1 MADEENK
8 KEKVRSYFEEAAKG
22 KEKKVAKDLVDLK
35 HVDTKKQT
43 PSQEA
48 VDLAQTLKEQV
59 ITRDSFEKL
68 SNNEITIIES
78 IQDKRMFLNR
88 IAIIANQSRIPMG
101 KEPFKKAQLED
112 ILDTLIAKGY
122 VKTEIVGENRV
133 YYLSEKGRY
142 RIQ

>member
-1 MADEENK
+1 MGDDEK
-8 KEKVRSYFEEAAKG
+8 KEKMRSYFEEAAKG
-22 KEKKVAKDLVDLK
+22 KEKKVAKDLVELK
-35 HVDTKKQT
+35 HVETEKQKASEET
-43 PSQEA
+43 VS
-48 VDLAQTLKEQV
+48 LAQTLKNEV
-59 ITRDSFEKL
+59 ITRDSFDKL
-68 SNNEITIIES
+68 SNDEITIIES

-101 KEPFKKAQLED
+101 KDPFKKADLEE

-122 VKTEIVGENRV
+122 VKTELVEENRV

>member
-1 MADEENK
+1 MGNDEK

-22 KEKKVAKDLVDLK
+22 KEKKVAKDLVELK
-35 HVDTKKQT
+35 PVKTEKQK
-43 PSQEA
+43 PSEET
-48 VDLAQTLKEQV
+48 VNLAQALRDNV
-59 ITRDSFEKL
+59 ITHDSFEKL

-88 IAIIANQSRIPMG
+88 IAIIANQSRMPMG
-101 KEPFKKAQLED
+101 KEPFKKAELEE
-112 ILDTLIAKGY
+112 ILDNLIAKGY

-133 YYLSEKGRY
+133 YYLSEKGLY

>member
-1 MADEENK
+1 MGNDEK

-22 KEKKVAKDLVDLK
+22 KEKKVAKDLVELK
-35 HVDTKKQT
+35 HVETEKQK
-43 PSQEA
+43 PSEET
-48 VDLAQTLKEQV
+48 VNLAQDLRNNV
-59 ITRDSFEKL
+59 ITRNSFEKL

-101 KEPFKKAQLED
+101 KEPFKKVELEE
-112 ILDTLIAKGY
+112 ILDNLIAKGY
-122 VKTEIVGENRV
+122 VKTKIVGENRV
-133 YYLSEKGRY
+133 YYLSEKGLY